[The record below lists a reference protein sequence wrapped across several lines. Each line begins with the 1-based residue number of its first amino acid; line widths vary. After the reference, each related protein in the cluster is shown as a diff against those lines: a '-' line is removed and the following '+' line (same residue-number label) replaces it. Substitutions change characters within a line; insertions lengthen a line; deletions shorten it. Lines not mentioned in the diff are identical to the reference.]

1 MAVFTFGRRRAVQR
15 DELCHHQ
22 RTQEFGVRIAPGA
35 SRIEVLQLVTRDG
48 VLLTLPGLF
57 LGIAVAI
64 VTLQFFASI
73 LVGVSP
79 TDPLTFAGAALFPHR
94 RVCPGELFAGQART
108 ADRSHDCAEVFVNL
122 RA

>member
-1 MAVFTFGRRRAVQR
+1 MRRLLRDVYIRENCDAVLRKIVPCCISCGQFSRTSTSVFKQLSSNPKFAWVAVFTFGRRRAVQR

-64 VTLQFFASI
+64 VTLHFSASI
-73 LVGVSP
+73 
-79 TDPLTFAGAALFPHR
+79 
-94 RVCPGELFAGQART
+94 
-108 ADRSHDCAEVFVNL
+108 
-122 RA
+122 